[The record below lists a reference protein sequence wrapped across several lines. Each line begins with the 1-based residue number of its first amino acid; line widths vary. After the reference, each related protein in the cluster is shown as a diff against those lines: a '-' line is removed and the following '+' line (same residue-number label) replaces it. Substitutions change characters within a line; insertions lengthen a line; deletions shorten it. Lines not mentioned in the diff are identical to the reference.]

1 MNLFGLTNEHVKSPF
16 HSHQAR
22 YWPRSPIPGPLARLS
37 PKWRHLGNSQH
48 SWGNWSLRYIW
59 SWATRKGKP
68 SPEGPK
74 STPKDMNSF
83 QTVPFARKKNAASYQ
98 GEKPENAHP
107 DQLES
112 KKQKQERN
120 PCMHRASYGPEKQ
133 AHSQVWNISSSSLEI
148 LILMTFCFKESKG
161 MRNERLCLII
171 GWLIISWRWSPE
183 TSFSTSVDATGM
195 CEYILPQDLW

>member
-1 MNLFGLTNEHVKSPF
+1 MNMWRVPSILTKRGTGRGVRYLVRWRGYPPSEDTWETRNTLEETEALDIFEAEQQEKAN
-16 HSHQAR
+16 QAR
-22 YWPRSPIPGPLARLS
+22 
-37 PKWRHLGNSQH
+37 
-48 SWGNWSLRYIW
+48 
-59 SWATRKGKP
+59 KGRNL
-68 SPEGPK
+68 
-74 STPKDMNSF
+74 PKDMNSF

-98 GEKPENAHP
+98 GEKLENAHP
-107 DQLES
+107 YQLES